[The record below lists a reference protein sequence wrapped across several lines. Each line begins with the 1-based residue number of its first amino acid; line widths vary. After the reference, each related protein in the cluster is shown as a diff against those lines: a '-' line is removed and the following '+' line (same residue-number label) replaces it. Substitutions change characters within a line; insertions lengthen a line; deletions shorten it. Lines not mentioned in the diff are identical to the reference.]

1 MSFPIFSLHR
11 ILNVLVSTTE
21 VREVSFRKT
30 NVCEVKTA
38 CSFFFDLS
46 QVSKI
51 KAVSIS
57 YGIACLTLMW

>member
-11 ILNVLVSTTE
+11 ILGVLVSTTE
-21 VREVSFRKT
+21 VWEVSFRKT

-38 CSFFFDLS
+38 CSFFDLS

-57 YGIACLTLMW
+57 YDIACLTLMW